1 MNNKITLNK
10 LIKLLS
16 EKTGKDENICVNL
29 LKGLFQQVSDS
40 LERGE
45 SIKVKGLGTFKLSR
59 VESRKSVDVTS
70 GKSNEIPAHSRIVF
84 LPSKE
89 LAAAVNAPF
98 EMFET
103 LELDENILEEEL
115 ASVENDPEQQ
125 LLANEY
131 ETQLIEEHEKESELI
146 EKYPDLPE
154 IIKESQPEVAHEEEK
169 GAKSDNEDKR
179 ESRSEAD
186 KEKKTMDMK
195 PVIIPESS
203 HKHKRKR
210 SFQHG
215 FLWGIIAALLI
226 LIIGV
231 GLLCWLNEDFSKA
244 TKNMFSGNEQKTVQQ
259 KDTVEVV
266 NSGDSLLNDRE
277 SEIGLEENDMA
288 EIEAGV
294 PDMVEDVPA
303 DKVVPTQPSDPKPV
317 YDTVTTTHYLT
328 SMAKKY
334 YGNYHLWPYI
344 YKENEKILGHP
355 NRIRPGTKVVIP
367 DLSKYGVDPK
377 NPKDIE
383 KAKNM
388 GAEIYKKYD

>member
-1 MNNKITLNK
+1 
-10 LIKLLS
+10 
-16 EKTGKDENICVNL
+16 
-29 LKGLFQQVSDS
+29 
-40 LERGE
+40 
-45 SIKVKGLGTFKLSR
+45 
-59 VESRKSVDVTS
+59 
-70 GKSNEIPAHSRIVF
+70 
-84 LPSKE
+84 
-89 LAAAVNAPF
+89 
-98 EMFET
+98 
-103 LELDENILEEEL
+103 
-115 ASVENDPEQQ
+115 
-125 LLANEY
+125 
-131 ETQLIEEHEKESELI
+131 
-146 EKYPDLPE
+146 
-154 IIKESQPEVAHEEEK
+154 
-169 GAKSDNEDKR
+169 
-179 ESRSEAD
+179 
-186 KEKKTMDMK
+186 
-195 PVIIPESS
+195 
-203 HKHKRKR
+203 
-210 SFQHG
+210 
-215 FLWGIIAALLI
+215 
-226 LIIGV
+226 
-231 GLLCWLNEDFSKA
+231 
-244 TKNMFSGNEQKTVQQ
+244 MFSGNEQKTVQQ